1 MKDIASLSGQLYEER
16 GQEVAERIAQLIQS
30 YRGKVRRPP
39 TYAEG
44 NFPLGPDD
52 AVLIAYGDSFQGPD
66 GSPLSYLHRFLA
78 EEMDG
83 LLGGVHILP
92 FSPWSSDDG
101 FSVIDYRK
109 VAQDLGTWEDIER
122 IAAEFHLMA
131 DLVLNHCSQESPWFQ
146 AFLRNEEPYSRYFIT
161 VAPGTDTSMV
171 FRPRALPLL
180 NEFQTA
186 SGPALVWTTFSRDQ
200 VDLNFAE
207 PDVMLEMLDVLL
219 GYVSRGA
226 GLIRLDAIAYLWKE
240 LGTPCI
246 HHPRTHAAVQLMR
259 AVLEEVAPWVI
270 IITETN
276 VPHRE
281 NVSYFGDGSNEAHM
295 VYNFSLP
302 PLVLDAFLREDASTL
317 CAWADS
323 LEDPGPR
330 ASYFNFCASHDGIGV
345 LPARGILPDQQ
356 IDAMIQAVLDRGGRV
371 SYKATADG
379 EVPYELNVSYLSAIA
394 NPALPDEQRARTFLA
409 SQSILLAFRGIPA
422 LYYHSVVGS
431 QNWEEGVQETGRN
444 RSINRKKLRYE
455 DLVVEL
461 HATQTIRG
469 LVFQGIRR
477 MLAARQGLN
486 AFHPTAPQDIL
497 EGNPG
502 VAAILRRPKAGTDGF
517 PVLCLTS
524 VSSEETEFHFAGMHL
539 DGGPAFRDLISGD
552 RVLPTREGRDRF
564 SIQLAPWEV
573 LWLSPLSDNEMD
585 EAADNENP
593 ESASVQEQSEFAD

>member
-1 MKDIASLSGQLYEER
+1 MSDITGLCRTIYEER
-16 GQEVAERIAQLIQS
+16 GRQVAERISELVEA
-30 YRGKVRRPP
+30 YRGRMARP
-39 TYAEG
+39 EG
-44 NFPLGPDD
+44 YRDGEFPLGSDD
-52 AVLIAYGDSFQGPD
+52 AILIAYGDSFRGDEGP
-66 GSPLSYLHRFLA
+66 PLSYLHRFLS

-83 LLGGVHILP
+83 LLSGVHILP

-109 VAQDLGTWEDIER
+109 VAEDLGTWDDVER

-146 AFLRNEEPYSRYFIT
+146 AFLRGEEPYSRYFIT

-180 NEFQTA
+180 HEFPT
-186 SGPALVWTTFSRDQ
+186 SNGTALVWTTFSRDQ

-226 GLIRLDAIAYLWKE
+226 GLVRLDAIAYLWKE

-259 AVLEEVAPWVI
+259 AVLDAVAPWVI

-281 NVSYFGDGSNEAHM
+281 NVSYFGDGRNEAHM

-302 PLVLDAFLREDASTL
+302 PLLMDAFLREDASTL
-317 CAWADS
+317 ASWADS
-323 LEDPGPR
+323 LEDPGPL
-330 ASYFNFCASHDGIGV
+330 ASFFNFCASHDGIGV
-345 LPARGILPDQQ
+345 LPARGILADEH
-356 IDAMIQAVLDRGGRV
+356 IDSMIQTVLDRGGRV

-379 EVPYELNVSYLSAIA
+379 EVPYEMNVSYLSAIA
-394 NPALPDEQRARTFLA
+394 NPALPDGQRARIFLA

-431 QNWEEGVQETGRN
+431 QNWTEGVEQTGRN
-444 RSINRKKLRYE
+444 RTINREKLDYE
-455 DLVVEL
+455 DLITEL
-461 HATQTIRG
+461 HSSDSIRG
-469 LVFQGIRR
+469 TVSHGIRR
-477 MLAARQGLN
+477 MLAARQGHN
-486 AFHPTAPQDIL
+486 AFHPTAPQDVV
-497 EGNPG
+497 EGNPS
-502 VAAILRRPKAGTDGF
+502 VLAVLRRPHPDTAGS
-517 PVLCLTS
+517 PVLCIAS
-524 VSSEETEFHFAGMHL
+524 VSREETEFHFSGKHL
-539 DGGPAFRDLISGD
+539 GGGPAFRDLISGD
-552 RVLPTREGRDRF
+552 RVLPAAEGGQGF
-564 SIQLAPWEV
+564 SLQLAPWEV
-573 LWLSPLSDNEMD
+573 LWLSALED
-585 EAADNENP
+585 EASDEDVFGDSSG
-593 ESASVQEQSEFAD
+593 EEE